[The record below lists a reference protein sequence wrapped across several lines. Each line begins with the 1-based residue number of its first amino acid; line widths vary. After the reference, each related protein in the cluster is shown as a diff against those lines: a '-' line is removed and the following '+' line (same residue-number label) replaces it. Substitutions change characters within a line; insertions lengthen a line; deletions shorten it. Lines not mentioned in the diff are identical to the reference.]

1 MFVVLR
7 FWLNVLQPYVN
18 HIRIYTAE
26 VCNLSL
32 KFVERKRKSN
42 GILLLLLLLTIKIV
56 LLTTIKITIVTTTTT
71 TIIIIIILVTKL
83 FVTIQAATNPISN
96 LIVLK
101 STFD

>member
-26 VCNLSL
+26 VCNQSL

-42 GILLLLLLLTIKIV
+42 GILLLLLTIKIV

-71 TIIIIIILVTKL
+71 TTTIIIIILVTKL
-83 FVTIQAATNPISN
+83 FVTIQAATNPLSN
-96 LIVLK
+96 L
-101 STFD
+101 

>member
-18 HIRIYTAE
+18 HIRICTAE
-26 VCNLSL
+26 VCNQSL

-42 GILLLLLLLTIKIV
+42 GILLLLLLTIKIV

-71 TIIIIIILVTKL
+71 TIIIIIIILVTKL

-96 LIVLK
+96 L
-101 STFD
+101 